1 MSSASD
7 IHRIIIDHSDLDV
20 WYSAID
26 DKITYEG
33 IDITEPLKVVRDFWV
48 DRMAIAC
55 GLKPIKEKRRKYK
68 FVRDKKPKVYLSGKI
83 SGLSEVEYKTKFNSA
98 ELFLTGL
105 GYDVINPV
113 SYDKIKDGSWEDYMK
128 QDLKLMLDC
137 DYIYLLD
144 NWEDSKG
151 ARMEYN
157 LACDLKIPRLSIDFS
172 GKVV

>member
-7 IHRIIIDHSDLDV
+7 IHRIIIDNSDLDV

-26 DKITYEG
+26 DKITYKG
-33 IDITEPLKVVRDFWV
+33 VDITEPLKVVRDFWV

-55 GLKPIKEKRRKYK
+55 GLKPTKEKRRKYK

-83 SGLSEVEYKTKFNSA
+83 SGLTEVEYKTKFNSA

-128 QDLKLMLDC
+128 QDLKLILDC

>member
-20 WYSAID
+20 WYSAIND
-26 DKITYEG
+26 RITYEG
-33 IDITEPLKVVRDFWV
+33 VDITEPLKVVRDFWV
-48 DRMAIAC
+48 DRMAVAC
-55 GLKPIKEKRRKYK
+55 GLEPRKEKHSKYK
-68 FVRDKKPKVYLSGKI
+68 FVHDKKPKVYLSGKV

-105 GYDVINPV
+105 GYNVINPV
-113 SYDKIKDGSWEDYMK
+113 SFDKIKDGSWEDYMK
-128 QDLKLMLDC
+128 QDLRLLLDC

-157 LACDLKIPRLSIDFS
+157 IACDLKIPRLSIDFS